1 MDHMVDKAWNGE
13 TAAIDPTLWLHQVTE
28 VLRDTHSHTHTLGAL
43 SISLLTLLIYND
55 RNLSSF

>member
-1 MDHMVDKAWNGE
+1 MLVECLVLMDHMVDKAWNGE

-43 SISLLTLLIYND
+43 SMYHC
-55 RNLSSF
+55 